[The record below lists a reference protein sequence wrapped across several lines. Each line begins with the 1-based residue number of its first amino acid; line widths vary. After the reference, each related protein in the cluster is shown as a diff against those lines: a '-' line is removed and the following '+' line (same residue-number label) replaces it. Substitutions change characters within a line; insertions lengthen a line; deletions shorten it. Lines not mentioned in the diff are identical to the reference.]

1 MEEGAAPLPKAK
13 AERMTVVPPIGADRT
28 LARHLKV
35 IDWLKAELVGG
46 VAALFKA
53 TALGSQDAI
62 ADALSSILLTTYV
75 LGRRLGVSFAQLE
88 LRAALRARELA
99 HGGHEV
105 ERTYGDLS
113 ALQKHFDEGAHG

>member
-1 MEEGAAPLPKAK
+1 
-13 AERMTVVPPIGADRT
+13 MTDVPIGTDRSI
-28 LARHLKV
+28 ARHLKV
-35 IDWLKAELVGG
+35 LDWLRAELVGG

-75 LGRRLGVSFAQLE
+75 LGRRLGISFAQLE
-88 LRAALRARELA
+88 LRAALRAQELA
-99 HGGHEV
+99 KTGHEV
-105 ERTYGDLS
+105 ERAYGDLS

>member
-1 MEEGAAPLPKAK
+1 M
-13 AERMTVVPPIGADRT
+13 PPIGADRT